1 MEESGRGPF
10 FIQLGG
16 TPPIFGGVFR
26 DKLELSSWEVQLTS
40 LTSQNY
46 RGSIKNHSKPNW
58 EILFV
63 ATSLI
68 SHEGSQYLLGE
79 CWILELVVIVFIF
92 SYCLAGQEALVCEEQ
107 KEEVV
112 QVKAQQVLAGEDFN
126 EFTLCMYNA
135 SQILYL

>member
-1 MEESGRGPF
+1 MKESGRVPF
-10 FIQLGG
+10 FIQLEG
-16 TPPIFGGVFR
+16 TSPILGGVFR
-26 DKLELSSWEVQLTS
+26 DKSELSSWEVQLTS

-92 SYCLAGQEALVCEEQ
+92 SYCLAGQEALVCDDQ
-107 KEEVV
+107 KEVV